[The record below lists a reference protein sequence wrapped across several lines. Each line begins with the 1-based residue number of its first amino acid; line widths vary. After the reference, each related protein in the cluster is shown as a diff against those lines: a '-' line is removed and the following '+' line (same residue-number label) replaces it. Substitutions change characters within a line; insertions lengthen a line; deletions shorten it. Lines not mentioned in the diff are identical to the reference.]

1 MNIIEKYFDNLGL
14 QQKEQFSK
22 LEPLYTIWN
31 DRINVISRKDI
42 SNLYLHHVLH
52 SLAVAR
58 VISFVPGTAVLDAG
72 TGGGFPGIP
81 LSILFPGARFIL
93 VDSIG
98 KKLTVVNDI
107 IRKLDLRN
115 CEIINARVEDLTL
128 KVDFLVSRAVSAMT
142 EVAGW
147 GRKLVI
153 PGGRNSL
160 ANGMLILKGG
170 DLRNELKNFQNK
182 ATVYDLEDYFQEEYF
197 KTKKL
202 IYIPV

>member
-81 LSILFPGARFIL
+81 LAILFPGARFIL

-170 DLRNELKNFQNK
+170 DLRNELKNFENK

>member
-42 SNLYLHHVLH
+42 SYLYLHHVLH

-81 LSILFPGARFIL
+81 LAILFPGARFIL

-128 KVDFLVSRAVSAMT
+128 KVDFLLSRAVSAMT
-142 EVAGW
+142 EIAGW